1 MFWGNKLISIF
12 APLNV
17 KYKVMAKIIAIMNNK
32 GGVGKT
38 TTAINVSAE
47 LARMGYRTLEID
59 LDSQA
64 SLTLSVGLKNC
75 TVTIFTAL
83 KAAVEDGKNK
93 LPVEHLKEN
102 LDIVPSE
109 RKMVDAEYLLF
120 KEHGREYFLKELISP
135 IRKKYDYIILD
146 CPPALNLIS
155 INALVAS
162 EFVLIPVQTEV
173 LSLHGLVI
181 MIDAISIIKKKLNK
195 KLKVAGFLMTQYDGR
210 TGLHQRVIQEMRAK
224 HTTAVFESIIRR
236 NTRISEAPHKG
247 MDIFSY
253 DDRSAGANDYSNATK
268 ELIQR
273 I

>member
-1 MFWGNKLISIF
+1 MG
-12 APLNV
+12 
-17 KYKVMAKIIAIMNNK
+17 KIIAIMNNK

-38 TTAINVSAE
+38 TTAMNISAE
-47 LARMGYRTLEID
+47 LARMGYQTLVMD

-64 SLTLSVGLKNC
+64 SLTLSAGLKEC
-75 TVTIFTAL
+75 TATIFTAL
-83 KAAVEDGKNK
+83 KAAVEEDKGK
-93 LPVEHLKEN
+93 LPIKHLKEN

-109 RKMVDAEYLLF
+109 KKMVDAEYLLF

-135 IRKKYDYIILD
+135 VRKKYDYIILD

-162 EFVLIPVQTEV
+162 DFVLIPVQTEV
-173 LSLHGLVI
+173 LSLHGLVT
-181 MIDAISIIKKKLNK
+181 MVDVISSMKKKLNK
-195 KLKVAGFLMTQYDGR
+195 KLKIAGYLMTQYDSR
-210 TGLHQRVIQEMRAK
+210 TGLHRSVIQGMISK
-224 HTTAVFESIIRR
+224 YGTDVFKSIIRR
-236 NTRISEAPHKG
+236 NIRISEAPHRG

-253 DDRSAGANDYSNATK
+253 DDSSAGAIDYSNATK

>member
-1 MFWGNKLISIF
+1 
-12 APLNV
+12 
-17 KYKVMAKIIAIMNNK
+17 MAKIVAIMNNK

-38 TTAINVSAE
+38 TTAINVSAG
-47 LARMGYRTLEID
+47 LARMGYKTLEMD

-64 SLTLSVGLKNC
+64 SLTLSVGLKNQEA
-75 TVTIFTAL
+75 TIYTAL
-83 KAAVEDGKNK
+83 KAAVEEGKGK
-93 LPVEHLKEN
+93 LPIKHLKEN
-102 LDIVPSE
+102 LDIIPSE

-146 CPPALNLIS
+146 CPPALNLIA

-162 EFVLIPVQTEV
+162 DFVLVPVQTEV
-173 LSLHGLVI
+173 LSLHGLVS
-181 MIDAISIIKKKLNK
+181 MVDVISTIKKKLNK
-195 KLKVAGFLMTQYDGR
+195 KLRIAGYLMTQYDGR
-210 TGLHQRVIQEMRAK
+210 TGLHRSVIQEMKGK
-224 HTTAVFESIIRR
+224 HGADVFESVIRR

-253 DDRSAGANDYSNATK
+253 DEKSAGATDYSNATK